1 MQQTAVF
8 LAAMMG
14 GLLALGAVA
23 HAGSGDVFAPLEVVS
38 LHGSPCHA
46 QAHQIGGSAALFACE
61 FDPTLNVG
69 LAGMPRFTD
78 NVTASLSVLEQR
90 REFRAPLKRQGVEG
104 TVSQVRLFD
113 GTECSY
119 SAEGVPLAFD
129 GKRLNFT
136 CSPGRFALVGPLQ
149 PIGNT
154 LIAERVVLE
163 RTSSGL
169 RVALGEIVPV
179 QAITVDAEGA
189 AR

>member
-1 MQQTAVF
+1 MQQTKVF
-8 LAAMMG
+8 LAAMVAG
-14 GLLALGAVA
+14 VLALGAPA

-46 QAHQIGGSAALFACE
+46 QAHRIGGSAALFACE
-61 FDPTLNVG
+61 FDPALKVG
-69 LAGMPRFTD
+69 LAGMPRFED
-78 NVTASLSVLEQR
+78 DVTASLSVLEQR
-90 REFRAPLKRQGVEG
+90 RAYRAPLKRQGFEG

-113 GTECSY
+113 GTECRY
-119 SAEGVPLAFD
+119 SDEGVPLAFD

-136 CSPGRFALVGPLQ
+136 CSPGRFGLVGPLQ

-163 RTSSGL
+163 RTPSGI
-169 RVALGEIVPV
+169 RVARAEIIPV